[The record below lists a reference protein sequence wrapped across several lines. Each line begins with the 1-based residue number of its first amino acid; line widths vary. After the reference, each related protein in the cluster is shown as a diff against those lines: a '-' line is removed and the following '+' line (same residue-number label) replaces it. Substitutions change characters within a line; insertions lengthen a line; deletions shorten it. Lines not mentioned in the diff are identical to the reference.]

1 MQSEMVAF
9 SCFYTYLSLGMRRL
23 IRLTESDLSRVV
35 RYAVN
40 TILNEASSIGN
51 KPTED
56 EYYRAMSMID
66 NASNTD
72 EYDYYQSIIDRY
84 EHDDDLYW
92 ELEKLS
98 NVQRSRGQRTDS
110 EYLMTNGKIIR
121 LNSHASANEIGL
133 SKEDMLQNG
142 NIRIIGGYNSDSIM
156 MELSVKPTEA
166 QLRYLWKII
175 PTCKGTIY
183 ADVNGKSYTFDRS
196 KVGADFIIDR
206 ILSLLDN

>member
-9 SCFYTYLSLGMRRL
+9 SCFHTYLSLGMRRL
-23 IRLTESDLSRVV
+23 IRLTESDLSKAV

-40 TILNEASSIGN
+40 TILNEASSIGSE
-51 KPTED
+51 PTED

-72 EYDYYQSIIDRY
+72 EYNYYRSIIDRY

-110 EYLMTNGKIIR
+110 EYLITNGKIIR
-121 LNSHASANEIGL
+121 LNSHASVNEIGL
-133 SKEDMLQNG
+133 TKEEMLQNG

-156 MELSVKPTEA
+156 IELSVKPTEA

-183 ADVNGKSYTFDRS
+183 VDMNGKSYTFDRS

-206 ILSLLDN
+206 ILSSLDN

>member
-1 MQSEMVAF
+1 MVAF
-9 SCFYTYLSLGMRRL
+9 SCFYIYLSLGMRRL

-40 TILNEASSIGN
+40 TILSEASSVGN

-56 EYYRAMSMID
+56 EYYRAMLMID
-66 NASNTD
+66 NASNTN
-72 EYDYYQSIIDRY
+72 EYDYYRSIIDRY

-121 LNSHASANEIGL
+121 LNSHASVNEVGM
-133 SKEDMLQNG
+133 SKEEILQNG

-166 QLRYLWKII
+166 QLRYLCKII

-183 ADVNGKSYTFDRS
+183 VDVNGKSYTFDRS
-196 KVGADFIIDR
+196 KVGADFIMDR